1 MKSNKLSLV
10 LLFSGA
16 MLFQAV
22 EKKEVSFNS
31 EVKSINIS
39 VPFQQMPAN
48 IKSFLAKYYPKAT
61 VAKYEAK
68 TTVVG
73 KKYEVKLNNGAEID
87 FDKNGNWEEIS
98 DKQGV
103 PAALI
108 PASIKTYLAKNYKG
122 VNVESIDKESNKIK
136 VDLIND
142 IDLEFDKNGKFL
154 RIDK

>member
-1 MKSNKLSLV
+1 MKLNKLSLV
-10 LLFSGA
+10 MLFSGS
-16 MLFQAV
+16 LFFQAV
-22 EKKEVSFNS
+22 EKNETRLNPEVSS
-31 EVKSINIS
+31 VNIS
-39 VPFQQMPAN
+39 TIFQTMPAN
-48 IKSFLAKYYPKAT
+48 VKSFLAKYYPKAT

-68 TTVVG
+68 NTVVG

-103 PAALI
+103 PSALI
-108 PASIKTYLAKNYKG
+108 PATIKAYIAKNYKSIK
-122 VNVESIDKESNKIK
+122 VESIDKESNKIK
-136 VDLIND
+136 VDLMND